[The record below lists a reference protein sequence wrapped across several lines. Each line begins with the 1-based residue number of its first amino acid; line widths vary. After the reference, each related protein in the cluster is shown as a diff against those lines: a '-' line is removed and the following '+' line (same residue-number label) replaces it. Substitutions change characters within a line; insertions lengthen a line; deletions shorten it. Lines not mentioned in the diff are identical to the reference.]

1 MTIGSV
7 DGRPSVF
14 RLVLVPALITL
25 GVTLLRLAGELWGG
39 PPALFNKTAGGG
51 GSLIGIVW
59 LIPIFGFYFGRRL
72 VREGG
77 RPEGVGHLLGFTAGA
92 VVVLATFVAG
102 AFQFP
107 IGSVV
112 WVLGLTLG
120 PWISAM
126 LIRKGWPALGTTLI
140 AYGLAARIPVALVM
154 LAAIL
159 GNWGTHYDVPP
170 SPDFPPM
177 SAMAKWFA
185 IGLVPQLTLW
195 IGITA
200 ILGSLG
206 AAVALALTARAARPV
221 ASAR

>member
-1 MTIGSV
+1 MTNGSV
-7 DGRPSVF
+7 DGRLSVG

-25 GVTLLRLAGELWGG
+25 GVTLLRLAGELGSG
-39 PPALFNKTAGGG
+39 PSALFNKAAGGG
-51 GSLIGIVW
+51 GALIGIVW
-59 LIPIFGFYFGRRL
+59 LIPIFGFYFGHRL
-72 VREGG
+72 ARDVG
-77 RPEGVGHLLGFTAGA
+77 RPAGVGR
-92 VVVLATFVAG
+92 VLAFMAGSIAVLAAFVAG

-107 IGSVV
+107 IGSVP

-120 PWISAM
+120 PWVSVM
-126 LIRKGWPALGTTLI
+126 LVRKGWPALGNTLI

-170 SPDFPPM
+170 PNFPPM
-177 SAMAKWFA
+177 GPWAKWFA

-195 IGITA
+195 IGVTA

-206 AAVALALTARAARPV
+206 AAVALASTARAAAPV
-221 ASAR
+221 ASAQ